1 MELTSW
7 GIMSLLWPGPPDF
20 VKAPV
25 DFGALLLYT
34 VSMHERMRPILQHAA
49 LFRCPLC
56 HGAMTAGA
64 TSLRCQ
70 RGHDFAISRKGYVD
84 FCPAA
89 KAGAYD
95 DALFDSRSRFIAGGF
110 YAELIEAVRKL
121 LPEGPIL
128 DAGCGEGSFL
138 KAVCPDPAAR
148 PCIGLDLSRPGVQRA
163 TRGGGGWLW
172 AVGDLSRLPL
182 ADGSMAAI
190 LNILSPANYPEFAR
204 VLMPGGLVVK
214 VVPGER
220 YLQEVRALVQDQ
232 LRHDVYSNQRVVKL
246 FGEKFDLLETRE
258 ICNTYPLTSDQAAD
272 LIAMTPLTQGI
283 EKEQL
288 DLAALKTVT
297 IHMHILAGRP
307 R

>member
-1 MELTSW
+1 
-7 GIMSLLWPGPPDF
+7 
-20 VKAPV
+20 
-25 DFGALLLYT
+25 
-34 VSMHERMRPILQHAA
+34 
-49 LFRCPLC
+49 
-56 HGAMTAGA
+56 MTAGA

-138 KAVCPDPAAR
+138 KAVCPDPAAL

-163 TRGGGGWLW
+163 ARGGDGWLW

-190 LNILSPANYPEFAR
+190 LNILSPAN
-204 VLMPGGLVVK
+204 
-214 VVPGER
+214 
-220 YLQEVRALVQDQ
+220 
-232 LRHDVYSNQRVVKL
+232 QRVVKL
-246 FGEKFDLLETRE
+246 FGEKFDLLEARE
-258 ICNTYPLTSDQAAD
+258 ICATYPLTSDQAAD

-307 R
+307 W

>member
-1 MELTSW
+1 
-7 GIMSLLWPGPPDF
+7 
-20 VKAPV
+20 
-25 DFGALLLYT
+25 
-34 VSMHERMRPILQHAA
+34 MHERMKPILQQAA

-56 HGAMTAGA
+56 HGRILAGD
-64 TSLRCQ
+64 TSLRCEK
-70 RGHDFAISRKGYVD
+70 GHDFTVSKKGYAD

-89 KAGAYD
+89 RARAYD

-110 YAELIEAVRKL
+110 YDELIDSLTAL
-121 LPEGPIL
+121 LKKHAADGPIL

-138 KAVCPDPAAR
+138 KAIVPNAATR
-148 PCIGLDLSRPGVQRA
+148 PCLGLDLSRPGVQRA
-163 TRGGGGWLW
+163 ARGGGGWLW

-246 FGEKFDLLETRE
+246 FGEKFDLLEAQE
-258 ICNTYPLTSDQAAD
+258 ICATYPLTSDQAAD